1 MDPICTKL
9 IPIPKDTNYLLKNET
24 LIRKKKILL
33 FTLLLL
39 VRILSP
45 KSKPRL
51 INNRVMRI
59 GAHAGQFACQGNQ
72 YNDQRSNWRIVKI
85 IYMTAAD
92 VLHGVTWSNASL
104 IALRFLLF
112 PLEPSISLYLYTRF
126 IRHDVP
132 PSPPSQLPSIKF
144 SYHPSARP
152 LPSFPVLPTLLHP
165 SGRRAVTNGR
175 AVMRTR
181 GTSANQHHSLRI
193 PREPRPDPEFPR
205 KKNQHGAFFS
215 RKQASWSS
223 KRVGDTTR
231 WSFEIVM
238 YCEKYE

>member
-1 MDPICTKL
+1 MKIISQWISSVNIWIPCYRAYSHFQRCKL
-9 IPIPKDTNYLLKNET
+9 SSEKWNNT
-24 LIRKKKILL
+24 LIAKKILL

-92 VLHGVTWSNASL
+92 VLHDVTWSNASL

-112 PLEPSISLYLYTRF
+112 PLEPSISFYLHVRFTR
-126 IRHDVP
+126 RDVSPHPGSYP
-132 PSPPSQLPSIKF
+132 PSNFPITPPPVRSLHFLSCQPSSTPPVPRCRERKGRNANEGNLSQP
-144 SYHPSARP
+144 
-152 LPSFPVLPTLLHP
+152 
-165 SGRRAVTNGR
+165 
-175 AVMRTR
+175 
-181 GTSANQHHSLRI
+181 
-193 PREPRPDPEFPR
+193 
-205 KKNQHGAFFS
+205 
-215 RKQASWSS
+215 AS
-223 KRVGDTTR
+223 
-231 WSFEIVM
+231 
-238 YCEKYE
+238 

>member
-1 MDPICTKL
+1 MNDEFIYKKINENYFLMDLFCKYMDPML
-9 IPIPKDTNYLLKNET
+9 SSLFSFPKMQIKFWKMKQHVNREEDS
-24 LIRKKKILL
+24 L

-92 VLHGVTWSNASL
+92 VLHDVTWSNASL

-112 PLEPSISLYLYTRF
+112 PLEPSISFYLHVRFTR
-126 IRHDVP
+126 RDVSPHPGSYP
-132 PSPPSQLPSIKF
+132 PSNFPITPPPVRSLHFLSCQPSSTPPVPRCRERKGRNANEGNLSQP
-144 SYHPSARP
+144 
-152 LPSFPVLPTLLHP
+152 
-165 SGRRAVTNGR
+165 
-175 AVMRTR
+175 
-181 GTSANQHHSLRI
+181 
-193 PREPRPDPEFPR
+193 
-205 KKNQHGAFFS
+205 
-215 RKQASWSS
+215 AS
-223 KRVGDTTR
+223 
-231 WSFEIVM
+231 
-238 YCEKYE
+238 

>member
-1 MDPICTKL
+1 MDPTYEAYSHSQRHK
-9 IPIPKDTNYLLKNET
+9 NYVPKNER

-112 PLEPSISLYLYTRF
+112 PLEPSISLYLYARF
-126 IRHDVP
+126 TRHDRSPPPTQPSHP
-132 PSPPSQLPSIKF
+132 PSNFPITPP
-144 SYHPSARP
+144 
-152 LPSFPVLPTLLHP
+152 PV
-165 SGRRAVTNGR
+165 
-175 AVMRTR
+175 
-181 GTSANQHHSLRI
+181 HSLHFLSCQ
-193 PREPRPDPEFPR
+193 PSSTPPVD
-205 KKNQHGAFFS
+205 ALS
-215 RKQASWSS
+215 RTE
-223 KRVGDTTR
+223 GP
-231 WSFEIVM
+231 
-238 YCEKYE
+238 

>member
-1 MDPICTKL
+1 MDPICMKL

-126 IRHDVP
+126 TRHDVP
-132 PSPPSQLPSIKF
+132 PHPASYPPSNFPITPPPVRSLHFLSCQPS
-144 SYHPSARP
+144 STP
-152 LPSFPVLPTLLHP
+152 PVDAL
-165 SGRRAVTNGR
+165 S
-175 AVMRTR
+175 RTE
-181 GTSANQHHSLRI
+181 G
-193 PREPRPDPEFPR
+193 P
-205 KKNQHGAFFS
+205 
-215 RKQASWSS
+215 
-223 KRVGDTTR
+223 
-231 WSFEIVM
+231 
-238 YCEKYE
+238 